1 MADAVTPVTTPNI
14 WYQPPKGAGDAPG
27 VVNKNMFMQL
37 LVAQLKNQDP
47 LSPKDGTEFVGELA
61 QFQSMEQAVNTG
73 QDVAAIRADLDI
85 LAGTGKGEPSG
96 LGS

>member
-14 WYQPPKGAGDAPG
+14 WYQPPKGAATPG
-27 VVNKNMFMQL
+27 VVNKNMFMEL

-61 QFQSMEQAVNTG
+61 QFQSLEQAVNTG
-73 QDVAAIRADLDI
+73 QDVSAMRADLDT
-85 LAGTGKGEPSG
+85 LAGTSKT
-96 LGS
+96 